1 MIGFH
6 RLHTVH
12 STQKMPK
19 NKVLSL
25 NQKAQI
31 CEASLAP
38 GFDKDHCIKK
48 FEISRS
54 CLNRI
59 LNNKDQ
65 FMTFCDSKKHP
76 TKFKN
81 LRKGK
86 NFQLESKLTEWIKI
100 RSAKGYPIGGED
112 IKTRAKNMTLE
123 IYAISRPR

>member
-38 GFDKDHCIKK
+38 GFDKEHCIKR

-59 LNNKDQ
+59 LRNKDQ
-65 FMTFCDSKKHP
+65 FMTFYDSNMKLWEFKKKMTIQTIKQQSQSFLSECAICELCHAALIYNTLWKKLP
-76 TKFKN
+76 T
-81 LRKGK
+81 
-86 NFQLESKLTEWIKI
+86 
-100 RSAKGYPIGGED
+100 D
-112 IKTRAKNMTLE
+112 
-123 IYAISRPR
+123 